1 MDNQQ
6 VFAQAFLEELQKEA
20 GIRSNIMSAFLG
32 AGALTGVGNWAYKGH
47 TGETNPPR
55 PPTAITASA
64 EPGKRPPPGNRPPL
78 LLRAPGTSGAPRPS
92 GVR

>member
-20 GIRSNIMSAFLG
+20 GIRSNIMSGILG
-32 AGALTGVGNWAYKGH
+32 AGVLFGVGNWAHKGH
-47 TGETNPPR
+47 KGVTNPPK
-55 PPTAITASA
+55 PPTSITASA
-64 EPGKRPPPGNRPPL
+64 EAGKRPPL
-78 LLRAPGTSGAPRPS
+78 YLRAPGTSGAPRRF